1 MATASVSVTLI
12 KPHTHAGRRYE
23 KGDVLEVARVDAE
36 FLLRVKAID
45 KIPAAGKAE
54 GSQTPATVVAH
65 V

>member
-1 MATASVSVTLI
+1 MATVKVTLN
-12 KPHTHAGRRYE
+12 KPHTHAGQRHE
-23 KGDVLEVARVDAE
+23 KGAVLEVARVDAE

-45 KIPAAGKAE
+45 KIPTAGKAE

>member
-12 KPHTHAGRRYE
+12 KPHTHAGRRFE
-23 KGDVLEVARVDAE
+23 PGAVLEVARVDAE

-45 KIPAAGKAE
+45 KIPAAGKTE
-54 GSQTPATVVAH
+54 GSQPPATAVAH